1 MKTKKTLFARLTS
14 AVLAGFMLCSA
25 TAVNFGG
32 IDASAEEYESGKSQ
46 KVDNIKIGD
55 VFERGS
61 VIYSETVFPTTYP
74 EFTVLVNDEEIFYT
88 HKDRWNNVERQ
99 LTVDRDLVLLKKE
112 VASYDNKRMKLYFQE
127 ITQDGKVSSED
138 AMKTVLQSRDT
149 VSLASDIVMKT
160 PLTFDGEGKNFI
172 INTNGHSIS
181 LASGQKGSV
190 IIVKNNATLTIN
202 NANKNE
208 MTTISGGEATYGGGI
223 YVEKGKLYMTN
234 VNVTGN
240 KSNNNGAGVHISS
253 SSYAE
258 LTDCTLENNSSRANG
273 GGLYNN
279 GTADL
284 TNCTIENNGANDGG
298 GIGNVGTITVT
309 DCKVNGNTV
318 GGGGAGIWSSGN
330 ATLVKSEFAKNINSI
345 NGGGITN
352 HKDMRIAEC
361 TVSGNSV
368 SNMGGGVFIDTDGKT
383 VIDSNT
389 IINANSAKTGGGIYL
404 KKGDLTVGGATFMDN
419 TATEAGGGL
428 WANSGTTVSLSNVNM
443 QKNSCKTNGGSL
455 NSHGKVI
462 LKDSSIVYSTA
473 DNCGGGVYM
482 DTNDTLTIENSEIAN
497 CKANKHGAG
506 IYMHAGSL
514 ILTGGRIRITENYT
528 NNSYDNIHF
537 NEFKAIQ
544 VTGRLSSGSEI
555 GVYPPTIKKQSN
567 NTNNGNSGGNSSF
580 VFRPISFI
588 PFEFAPLQALS
599 DEEVDP
605 RVQEINITSGFGDHN
620 DVHPSEYFLCDG
632 NDYRINREEGLKD
645 VKVTKWIRSSKKS
658 YVVQVYI
665 KVTDDADLWDYAHF
679 FIYGKGNRGTGNEE
693 LLHKTGDFHES
704 IDDGDESYSYNYDCG
719 ADYFPTAV
727 QVQTSFGSWGTW
739 RDFEAD
745 VTIYINGT
753 NVASHHIVH
762 KVYGDEEKN
771 TTIRI
776 DGNKY
781 PYPDPESFE
790 TDARNEIEES
800 GIVTL
805 SAIDQ
810 YDVVWS
816 INNQN
821 ATMENI
827 SFPGEDTYSSVDSN
841 GLKWKVASTHRTDHV
856 STYELSFKSGS
867 NIYPTITKRFNV
879 RFIFPLTL
887 SILVNDREVFEKKGY
902 AGDKVQIAG
911 IKTPPGYYI
920 TKYESNES
928 HILTKN
934 KVDKGEEQTYEFT
947 FVNQSVNLNAVL
959 KPNNYKIMFNKNGKD
974 EKSTDVKGSVTNLT
988 AYYGQEKQLST
999 NYLRRKGYTFVGW
1012 NTQAD
1017 GRGTMYA
1024 DKAIVKNLTD
1034 EKDAKVILYAIW
1046 KPAGAST
1053 LSSIFSD
1060 GTALIYVGIGVLLI
1074 AIITSIIYTARK
1086 KKQKQQIKDS

>member
-1 MKTKKTLFARLTS
+1 MKAKIPIFARLLS
-14 AVLAGFMLCSA
+14 AVLAGFMLCSM

-46 KVDNIKIGD
+46 KVDNLKVGD
-55 VFERGS
+55 VFARGS

-88 HKDRWNNVERQ
+88 HKDYWNNVERQ
-99 LTVDRDLVLLKKE
+99 LTVDRDLVLMKTE
-112 VASYDNKRMKLYFQE
+112 VASYDNKRLKLYFQE
-127 ITQDGKVSSED
+127 ITADGKVSSED
-138 AMKTVLQSRDT
+138 AMKMVLQSKGT

-160 PLTFDGEGKNFI
+160 PLVFDGEGKTFI

-181 LASGQKGSV
+181 LESGQKGSV

-202 NANKNE
+202 NANENQ

-234 VNVTGN
+234 VNVSGN

-253 SSYAE
+253 SSTAE
-258 LTDCTLENNSSRANG
+258 LTDCTLENNSSQANG
-273 GGLYNN
+273 GGLFND
-279 GTADL
+279 GTANL
-284 TNCTIENNGANDGG
+284 TNCTIENNGAHDGG

-330 ATLVKSEFAKNINSI
+330 ATLVRTEFAKNINSI

-352 HKDMRIAEC
+352 HKDMTISEC
-361 TVSGNSV
+361 TVSGNTV

-404 KKGDLTVGGATFMDN
+404 KKGDLTIAGATFMDN

-482 DTNDTLTIENSEIAN
+482 DTEDTLTIENSEIAN
-497 CKANKHGAG
+497 CKANKEGAG
-506 IYMHAGSL
+506 VYLHTGSM
-514 ILTGGRIRITENYT
+514 ILTGGRIRITENYV

-537 NEFKAIQ
+537 NEFKPIQ

-555 GVYPPTIKKQSN
+555 GFYPPKVKSN
-567 NTNNGNSGGNSSF
+567 NTDNGSSSG
-580 VFRPISFI
+580 FRPISFL
-588 PFEFAPLQALS
+588 PFEFAPIQALPQ
-599 DEEVDP
+599 DEVDP
-605 RVQEINITSGFGDHN
+605 AVEEINITSGFGDHN
-620 DVHPSEYFLCDG
+620 DVHPSNYFLCDG
-632 NDYRINREEGLKD
+632 NNYRINREEGLKE
-645 VKVTKWIRSSKKS
+645 VKVTRWVKSSKKS
-658 YVVQVYI
+658 YIVQVSI
-665 KVTDDADLWDYAHF
+665 QVTNDADLWDYAHF
-679 FIYGKGNRGTGNEE
+679 YFYGKGNKGTGNEV
-693 LLHKTGDFHES
+693 LLHKTDDFHES
-704 IDDGDESYSYNYDCG
+704 IDDDDESFSYNYDCG

-727 QVQTSFGSWGTW
+727 MVQTSFGSWGTW
-739 RDFEAD
+739 RGFEAD
-745 VTIYINGT
+745 VTIYINGI
-753 NVASHHIVH
+753 NVASHHVVH
-762 KVYGDEEKN
+762 DVYGDEEKN

-776 DGNKY
+776 GGNKY
-781 PYPDPESFE
+781 PYPDPEAFE
-790 TDARNEIEES
+790 VDARNEIEEA

-805 SAIDQ
+805 SSIDQ
-810 YDVVWS
+810 YGVVWNL
-816 INNQN
+816 NNLN
-821 ATMENI
+821 ATMTNI
-827 SFPGEDTYSSVDSN
+827 SFPGEDTYSLVDDN

-867 NIYPTITKRFNV
+867 NIYPVITKRFNV
-879 RFIFPLTL
+879 RFVFPLQMR
-887 SILVNDREVFEKKGY
+887 ILANDTEVFEKKGY
-902 AGDKVQIAG
+902 AGDTILISGVKAP
-911 IKTPPGYYI
+911 TGYYI

-928 HILTKN
+928 YILTKN
-934 KVDKGEEQTYEFT
+934 KVEKGEEQTYEFT
-947 FVNQSVNLNAVL
+947 FVNQSVTLKAVL
-959 KPNNYKIMFNKNGKD
+959 KPNNYKITFNKNGKD
-974 EKSTDVKGSVTNLT
+974 EKSTDVTGSVTNIT
-988 AYYGQEKQLST
+988 AHYDQEKQLSK
-999 NYLRRKGYTFVGW
+999 NYLKRAGYTFVGW

-1017 GRGTMYA
+1017 GQGTMYA
-1024 DKAIVKNLTD
+1024 DRAIVKNLTSV
-1034 EKDAKVILYAIW
+1034 KDDKVILYAIW

-1053 LSSIFSD
+1053 LSTIFSY
-1060 GTALIYVGIGVLLI
+1060 GTSLIYVGSGILLI
-1074 AIITSIIYTARK
+1074 AIITAIIFAARK
-1086 KKQKQQIKDS
+1086 KKQKQQIEEP